1 MQDFSWWFKIF
12 PVCSFKLLALGYQAS
27 LSTLNLLG
35 QVWGRAGG
43 RGREEE
49 AVEGEGGE
57 GGADEPRDKQTF
69 TGSSQ
74 KPVAASAR
82 APQLLI
88 IENKYCEQP
97 VLIF

>member
-12 PVCSFKLLALGYQAS
+12 PVCSHKLLALGYQPS
-27 LSTLNLLG
+27 QFTLNLLG

-49 AVEGEGGE
+49 AVGGE

-88 IENKYCEQP
+88 IENKYHEQP